1 MTSWPLSPIRMPL
14 CSRSPSGHM
23 NGDEQPLFIMNCM
36 RDGPFVSPPTCARR
50 DGDGRPP
57 GGESRLTES
66 TTKQL
71 GSPQPRAESQSWSV
85 RSRRSFRD
93 TRAPRPVWRARAG
106 VLVLGTALAG
116 GADVARA
123 DVLISNANRPRPRTA
138 SAALCVETS
147 VLAKERGRRHS
158 RRVPTMAGMR
168 CHWWSSISRTPP
180 RWPPRG

>member
-1 MTSWPLSPIRMPL
+1 MTSLPLSPIRMSL

-23 NGDEQPLFIMNCM
+23 EGDEQPLFIMNCV
-36 RDGPFVSPPTCARR
+36 RDGPFVSPPKCARR

-93 TRAPRPVWRARAG
+93 THAPRTVWRALAG

-116 GADVARA
+116 GAGVARA
-123 DVLISNANRPRPRTA
+123 DVLTVMPTGPRPFTA
-138 SAALCVETS
+138 ISALCV
-147 VLAKERGRRHS
+147 
-158 RRVPTMAGMR
+158 
-168 CHWWSSISRTPP
+168 
-180 RWPPRG
+180 